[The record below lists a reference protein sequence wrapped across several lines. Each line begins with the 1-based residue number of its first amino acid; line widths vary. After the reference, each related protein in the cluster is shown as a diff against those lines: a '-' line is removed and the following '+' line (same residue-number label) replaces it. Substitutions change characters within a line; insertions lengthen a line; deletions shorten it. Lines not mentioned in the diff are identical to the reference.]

1 MGRHVEPILA
11 LDTLRPLCFVVGVD
25 ARLIHVN
32 SVLLATWIPSESP
45 VFAVS
50 RLGGR
55 SVPEPAATVI
65 WSVATLV
72 STHRRIFALEDG
84 CCRFRM
90 GMDIDIAQR
99 QRLLETISIPG
110 WRKRQ
115 NMEKSFRTTLE
126 KTHDCLDSKHVR
138 LE

>member
-1 MGRHVEPILA
+1 MGRDVEPILA
-11 LDTLRPLCFVVGVD
+11 LDALRPLCFVVGVD
-25 ARLIHVN
+25 TRLIRVN
-32 SVLLATWIPSESP
+32 SVLLATWIPSGSP

-55 SVPEPAATVI
+55 GVPEPAATVI
-65 WSVATLV
+65 WRVATLV
-72 STHRRIFALEDG
+72 ATHRRVFALEDR

-90 GMDIDIAQR
+90 RMDLDFAQR

-115 NMEKSFRTTLE
+115 KMEKSLRTTLKE
-126 KTHDCLDSKHVR
+126 THDSLDSKP
-138 LE
+138 ET